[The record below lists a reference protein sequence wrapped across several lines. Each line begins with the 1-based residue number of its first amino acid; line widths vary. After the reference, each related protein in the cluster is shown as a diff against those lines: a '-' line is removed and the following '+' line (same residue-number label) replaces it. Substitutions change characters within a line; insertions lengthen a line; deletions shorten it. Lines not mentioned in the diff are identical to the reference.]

1 MNVQKK
7 SIPEQRSWS
16 APVEQKTGRD
26 TGADDILPPGV
37 MPMSTQ
43 AQVPEVEVG
52 PFWVSDSPRDELVD
66 HVVDLTLRATGRP
79 AFAYA
84 LHVGGLNARRE
95 RDFVMAMRQ
104 ADVVYADGGSVVWL
118 ARLAGGE
125 RVERAP
131 TTDIGWEVMRGF
143 VGKVG
148 RAPRVALIG
157 GPPGLS
163 ERAAAVLADAG
174 VAEAVLTDHGYH
186 DDWSEPLTR
195 LREAAPDITVIGL
208 GAPRE
213 MVWSQQHREELPPG
227 LVLTCGGWFGHLV
240 GDEKRAPR
248 LLRRSG
254 LEWIA
259 RVAQAP
265 SRLGPRYARGV
276 GATAALAMTTWQRR
290 PSSGS

>member
-1 MNVQKK
+1 M
-7 SIPEQRSWS
+7 
-16 APVEQKTGRD
+16 T
-26 TGADDILPPGV
+26 
-37 MPMSTQ
+37 TQ

-52 PFWVSDSPRDELVD
+52 PFWVSDSPRNELVD
-66 HVVDLTLRATGRP
+66 HVVELGLRATSRP
-79 AFAYA
+79 VFAYA

-118 ARLAGGE
+118 ARLAGGN

-131 TTDIGWEVMRGF
+131 TTDIGWDIMRGYAR
-143 VGKVG
+143 KTG
-148 RAPRVALIG
+148 RLPRIALIG
-157 GPPGLS
+157 GPPGLA
-163 ERAAAVLADAG
+163 ERAGAVLEQAG
-174 VAEAVLTDHGYH
+174 VAEVVYLDHGFH
-186 DDWSEPLTR
+186 SDWSQTLSE
-195 LREAAPDITVIGL
+195 LRAVAPDISVIGL

-213 MVWSQQHREELPPG
+213 MVWSQRHRDELPPG

-259 RVAQAP
+259 RVAQQP
-265 SRLGPRYARGV
+265 GRLGPRYARGA
-276 GATAALAMTTWQRR
+276 GATAALALATLQRR
-290 PSSGS
+290 PTSGP